1 MPPIKRLLACLPL
14 TAIAACAS
22 LPERPPV
29 QSAQAV
35 QSAHAERHEVL
46 NALLW
51 MQRSLEFRVST
62 QQIYRDATNKL
73 ATALSQPGT
82 AAAEQ
87 EGQASYASLPPAVIV
102 DIDETVL
109 DNSRYQAW
117 RMKTDSEFEP
127 ATWNG
132 WVRRGEAA
140 AIPGALEFAQSAQRA
155 GVHMIYI
162 SNRECEKPAPAV
174 CPEKDGTIANLKRLG
189 FPLTA
194 ASDVMFRGERAGW
207 IGKES
212 RRAEAGSRYR
222 IVMMIGDDMR
232 DLLPAAMVMDLRKSA
247 SGNLHPMHT
256 AKIGERL
263 FLLPNPAYGQWE
275 DLIGNERCK
284 TGDRACAARVLK
296 RKSDALDAFDPAPR

>member
-1 MPPIKRLLACLPL
+1 MPNIKKLFACLPL
-14 TAIAACAS
+14 FTIAACAS
-22 LPERPPV
+22 LTETPPA
-29 QSAQAV
+29 QPTQAV
-35 QSAHAERHEVL
+35 HLERHEVL

-73 ATALSQPGT
+73 ATALSKPGT

-87 EGQASYASLPPAVIV
+87 ESQTGYASLPPAVIV

-127 ATWNG
+127 ATWSG
-132 WVRRGEAA
+132 WVRRGAA
-140 AIPGALEFAQSAQRA
+140 TAIPGALEFAQNAQRA
-155 GVHMIYI
+155 GARVIYI
-162 SNRECEKPAPAV
+162 SNRDCEKPAPAA
-174 CPEKDGTIANLKRLG
+174 CREKEATIGNLKRLG
-189 FPLTA
+189 FPVIDDG
-194 ASDVMFRGERAGW
+194 DVMFRGERAGW

-247 SGNLHPMHT
+247 SENLHAAHT

-275 DLIGNERCK
+275 DLIGSERCK
-284 TGDRACAARVLK
+284 TGDRACASRVLK
-296 RKSDALDAFDPAPR
+296 RKFDALDAFEPAPR